1 MEDTGRR
8 LRGSARRVQQALR
21 AAGVSLKVV
30 ELPESTR
37 TAAEAARAVGCEV
50 GQIAKSLVF
59 RGKQSGRAILIVAS
73 GAHRVDEGKVSGKI
87 GEPLQIAPPD
97 FVRAETGFAIGG
109 VPPLGHT
116 KPLATY
122 IDKALLQ
129 HEVIWAAAGTPH
141 AVFRLRPE
149 ELIAITG
156 GEVIEIA

>member
-73 GAHRVDEGKVSGKI
+73 GAHRVDEGKVSSKI

>member
-1 MEDTGRR
+1 MEKPGGG
-8 LRGSARRVQQALR
+8 LRGSARRVQEALH
-21 AAGVSLKVV
+21 AAGVLLKVV

-59 RGKQSGRAILIVAS
+59 RGRQSGRAILIVAS
-73 GAHRVDEGKVSGKI
+73 GAHRVDEGKVSAQI

-122 IDKALLQ
+122 IDRALLQ

-149 ELIAITG
+149 DLIAITG
-156 GEVIEIA
+156 GEVIEVA

>member
-149 ELIAITG
+149 DLIAITG